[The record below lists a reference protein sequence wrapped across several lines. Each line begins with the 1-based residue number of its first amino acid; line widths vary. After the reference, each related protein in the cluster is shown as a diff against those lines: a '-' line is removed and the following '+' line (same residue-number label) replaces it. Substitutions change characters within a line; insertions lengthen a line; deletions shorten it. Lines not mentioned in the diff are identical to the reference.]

1 MWRGTAPGVPIR
13 SGAAFVLVGSMNHRF
28 VCYPISQPDLD
39 TGTATINWIAEL
51 TFDPASQQFEQ
62 SDWNRP
68 VPIDKFIGDFEDWN
82 WDWLDVPALIRASGE
97 VLEYPMVDRDPLPS
111 WVDGRLALA
120 GDAAHVMY
128 PVGSNGAS
136 QAIVDVRVLGAR
148 FLELGVG
155 PDALRA
161 YDDALRTG
169 VNELILRNR
178 GAGPIAILGVVDERC
193 GGVFDDIED
202 VIPRAEIDE
211 FMARYKAAAGFA
223 IETLNNA
230 PPTIAP

>member
-1 MWRGTAPGVPIR
+1 
-13 SGAAFVLVGSMNHRF
+13 
-28 VCYPISQPDLD
+28 
-39 TGTATINWIAEL
+39 
-51 TFDPASQQFEQ
+51 
-62 SDWNRP
+62 
-68 VPIDKFIGDFEDWN
+68 
-82 WDWLDVPALIRASGE
+82 
-97 VLEYPMVDRDPLPS
+97 MVDRDPLPS